1 MAGVICVD
9 ACLAAKRV
17 MWEQDSPQALELLA
31 EWEAGDVLCVAPSF
45 FFAELRTIFRKQAAR
60 GLTDSATARE
70 NLEDALAVRVTLS
83 PVPWL
88 RAYDIAEAL
97 GHLHL
102 YDSCDLAVAEAV
114 EADFWTCDRPLARD
128 AAPHFP
134 WVHLL

>member
-31 EWEAGDVLCVAPSF
+31 EWEAGDVLCVARSF
-45 FFAELRTIFRKQAAR
+45 FFAELGTIFRTQAA
-60 GLTDSATARE
+60 
-70 NLEDALAVRVTLS
+70 LS